1 MLDTMRCAKCGLTQ
15 LAAATCKSCRTAT
28 GRASRA
34 PILRSIPATPSPPHA
49 TAHAAVPAV
58 APVDA
63 PYGASPVTSADPAP
77 SAADGQERRLFFHG
91 SGGSLL
97 GIQIVNV
104 FLTLITLGVYHFWGK
119 VRVRSYLFSGS
130 EFDGDRFAYHGT
142 GKELLIGSLKAG
154 LVLGALFALMNAS
167 PYLPGG
173 APARIAA
180 FATAYGLL
188 LLFIPVAIVGARRYR
203 LSRISWRNIRFSFRG
218 RVADFLKIFAGGG
231 FLTLVTLGLYYPVYA
246 TRQHA
251 FLVAHSYFG
260 DRQFAFDGRGH
271 DLFGSYLLGLVLLL
285 PTLGLSWLWF
295 LARKQRYLWDH
306 TSFESARFRCTVT
319 GGRLAR
325 LYTGNLLLLVLTLGL
340 ALAWVRIRNVRFA
353 FAYLTLRGSLDPAA
367 IRQDAQ
373 PAAATGDG
381 LESLLDLG
389 GDFAVG

>member
-1 MLDTMRCAKCGLTQ
+1 
-15 LAAATCKSCRTAT
+15 
-28 GRASRA
+28 
-34 PILRSIPATPSPPHA
+34 
-49 TAHAAVPAV
+49 
-58 APVDA
+58 
-63 PYGASPVTSADPAP
+63 
-77 SAADGQERRLFFHG
+77 LFFHG

-119 VRVRSYLFSGS
+119 VRVRSYLLGGS

-142 GKELLIGSLKAG
+142 GKELFIGSLKAG
-154 LVLGALFALMNAS
+154 LVFGALSALMNAS

-180 FATAYGLL
+180 TVTAFGLL
-188 LLFIPVAIVGARRYR
+188 LIFIPIAIVGARRYR

-218 RVADFLKIFAGGG
+218 RVADFITLFLKGGA
-231 FLTLVTLGLYYPVYA
+231 LTAVTLGLYYPIYA

-251 FLVAHSYFG
+251 FLVSHSYFG
-260 DRQFAFDGRGH
+260 DRQFAFDGRGQ

-295 LARKQRYLWDH
+295 LAHKQRYLWDH

>member
-77 SAADGQERRLFFHG
+77 SAVDGQERQLFFHG

-188 LLFIPVAIVGARRYR
+188 LLFIPVAIVGASVPSS
-203 LSRISWRNIRFSFRG
+203 SRDSILFLMGGNGAGCGFSSGSAKSSSAWPASERS
-218 RVADFLKIFAGGG
+218 LITAGAGTASRT
-231 FLTLVTLGLYYPVYA
+231 TL
-246 TRQHA
+246 
-251 FLVAHSYFG
+251 
-260 DRQFAFDGRGH
+260 
-271 DLFGSYLLGLVLLL
+271 
-285 PTLGLSWLWF
+285 
-295 LARKQRYLWDH
+295 
-306 TSFESARFRCTVT
+306 
-319 GGRLAR
+319 
-325 LYTGNLLLLVLTLGL
+325 
-340 ALAWVRIRNVRFA
+340 
-353 FAYLTLRGSLDPAA
+353 
-367 IRQDAQ
+367 
-373 PAAATGDG
+373 
-381 LESLLDLG
+381 
-389 GDFAVG
+389 

>member
-15 LAAATCKSCRTAT
+15 LAAATCKSCGTAT

-34 PILRSIPATPSPPHA
+34 PILRSIPAIPAP
-49 TAHAAVPAV
+49 VPAV
-58 APVDA
+58 PTAPAAAA
-63 PYGASPVTSADPAP
+63 PDAP
-77 SAADGQERRLFFHG
+77 SAADSQERQLFFHG
-91 SGGSLL
+91 SGGSLF
-97 GIQIVNV
+97 GIQIVNIL
-104 FLTLITLGVYHFWGK
+104 LTLITGGIYHFWGK
-119 VRVRSYLFSGS
+119 VRVRSYLFSES

-218 RVADFLKIFAGGG
+218 RVADFIKLFLKGGA
-231 FLTLVTLGLYYPVYA
+231 LTAVTLGLYYPIYA

-260 DRQFAFDGRGH
+260 DRQFAFDGRGQ

-325 LYTGNLLLLVLTLGL
+325 LYTGNLLLLVPTLGL

-353 FAYLTLRGSLDPAA
+353 FAYLALTGPLDPAA
-367 IRQDAQ
+367 IQQDAQ
-373 PAAATGDG
+373 PATATGDG
-381 LESLLDLG
+381 LESLMDLG

>member
-15 LAAATCKSCRTAT
+15 LAAPACKSCGTAT
-28 GRASRA
+28 GLASRT
-34 PILRSIPATPSPPHA
+34 PILRSIPAIPAPSITTASAAEA
-49 TAHAAVPAV
+49 T
-58 APVDA
+58 D
-63 PYGASPVTSADPAP
+63 AP

-91 SGGSLL
+91 SGASLL
-97 GIQIVNV
+97 GIQIINV

-246 TRQHA
+246 TKQHA

-260 DRQFAFDGRGH
+260 DRQFAFDGRGQA
-271 DLFGSYLLGLVLLL
+271 LFGSYLIGLVLLL

-389 GDFAVG
+389 GDFAIG

>member
-15 LAAATCKSCRTAT
+15 LAAPVCKSCGTAT
-28 GRASRA
+28 GLASRA
-34 PILRSIPATPSPPHA
+34 PILRSIQVI
-49 TAHAAVPAV
+49 TAAPITTAPTDAAP
-58 APVDA
+58 D
-63 PYGASPVTSADPAP
+63 AP

-91 SGGSLL
+91 SGGSLF
-97 GIQIVNV
+97 GIQIVNIL
-104 FLTLITLGVYHFWGK
+104 LTLITAGIYHFWGK

-154 LVLGALFALMNAS
+154 LVLGALSALMNAS

-231 FLTLVTLGLYYPVYA
+231 LLTLVTLGLYYPIYA

-260 DRQFAFDGRGH
+260 DRQFAFDGRGQ

-306 TSFESARFRCTVT
+306 TSFEFARFRCTVT

-381 LESLLDLG
+381 LESLMDLG

>member
-15 LAAATCKSCRTAT
+15 LAAPACKSCGTAT
-28 GRASRA
+28 GLASRA
-34 PILRSIPATPSPPHA
+34 PILRSIPAPSITTVSAAEA
-49 TAHAAVPAV
+49 T
-58 APVDA
+58 D
-63 PYGASPVTSADPAP
+63 AP
-77 SAADGQERRLFFHG
+77 SAAHDPERRLFFHG
-91 SGGSLL
+91 SGGSLF

-104 FLTLITLGVYHFWGK
+104 FRTLITLGIYHFWGK

-142 GKELLIGSLKAG
+142 GKELLIGSLTAV

-173 APARIAA
+173 APTRIAA

-218 RVADFLKIFAGGG
+218 RVADFFKIFAGGG
-231 FLTLVTLGLYYPVYA
+231 LLTLVTLGLYYPIYA
-246 TRQHA
+246 TKQHA

-260 DRQFAFDGRGH
+260 DRPFAFDGRGQ

-325 LYTGNLLLLVLTLGL
+325 LYTGNLFLLVLTLGL

-381 LESLLDLG
+381 LESLMDLG